1 MDKDEVRS
9 QSEEPARP
17 EEPVVVLKASEL
29 AARVAEF
36 LATKQVVAPAD
47 AGQIARAMA
56 ESLAQGLE
64 SAQPPKAGRPAR
76 SKADGGELGV
86 AAVTGPPTVRE
97 DSRRPRAMAAL
108 RAAFLADVLYSL

>member
-17 EEPVVVLKASEL
+17 EEPVVVMKASEL
-29 AARVAEF
+29 AARVEEF

-56 ESLAQGLE
+56 ESLAQGLKPAE
-64 SAQPPKAGRPAR
+64 PRKAGRPAR
-76 SKADGGELGV
+76 PKAEGGELG
-86 AAVTGPPTVRE
+86 ATAVNGQPTVRE
-97 DSRRPRAMAAL
+97 KSRRPQPMAGL
-108 RAAFLADVLYSL
+108 RSVLLADVLYSL